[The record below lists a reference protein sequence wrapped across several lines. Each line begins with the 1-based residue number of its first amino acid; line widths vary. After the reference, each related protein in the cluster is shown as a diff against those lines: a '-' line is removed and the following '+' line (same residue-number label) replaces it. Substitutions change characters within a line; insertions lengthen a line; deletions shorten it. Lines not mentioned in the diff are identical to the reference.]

1 MLRFRALSCLA
12 VVVIVCAIV
21 GCQQPASTHQEASAT
36 IPVSSGSEEAR
47 AAFLKG
53 REMQENLRATD
64 ARRFFQEA
72 VSHDPEFAWAHLG
85 LAFTSTTASE
95 FFSALATATQYAD
108 RASDGERLLIR
119 AFEAGTNNQ
128 PEVQRGLLEEL
139 VAAYPS
145 DERAQNQMG
154 LYYFGRQDWVPAAK
168 YLERAISINPG
179 FAPAYNQLGYARRF
193 MGDYAGAE
201 EAFVKYVELIPDEPN
216 PYDSYAELL
225 MKMGRF
231 DESIAQY
238 ELALD
243 RNPNFVASYVGIGN
257 NHMFGGNTD
266 AAMAAFDRLEA
277 VARTDGERR
286 QACTWRAFAHLHNGD
301 HESAIAEIRRRYDIA
316 AETDDFGAM
325 SGDLN
330 VIGDILLD
338 SGQAEAARSS
348 YEEQLVLSEKSN
360 ATAEA
365 KQGVRRNHLADLT
378 RVALQL
384 GDLDAATASLEEY
397 RRQVEQRRVAFEI
410 WQVHELE
417 GLIAIAR
424 GDYAK
429 ALEELAQANQQD
441 ARVMLAQARA
451 LWKQGEQEAARE
463 MCERSANFYTLNQ
476 VPMNY
481 AFARPKALEMLEEQG
496 A

>member
-1 MLRFRALSCLA
+1 
-12 VVVIVCAIV
+12 
-21 GCQQPASTHQEASAT
+21 
-36 IPVSSGSEEAR
+36 
-47 AAFLKG
+47 
-53 REMQENLRATD
+53 MQENLRATD
-64 ARRFFQEA
+64 ARRFYQEA
-72 VSHDPEFAWAHLG
+72 VDHDQGFAWAHLG
-85 LAFTSTTASE
+85 LAFTATTASE
-95 FFSALATATQYAD
+95 FFSSLATAAQFAD
-108 RASDGERLLIR
+108 QASDGERLLIR

-139 VAAYPS
+139 VAAYPN

-154 LYYFGRQDWVPAAK
+154 LFFFGRQEWVQAAK
-168 YLERAISINPG
+168 YLERAIEINSA

-201 EAFVKYVELIPDEPN
+201 EAFKKYVELIPDEPN

-231 DESIAQY
+231 EESIAQY

-257 NHMFGGNTD
+257 NHMFSGNTE
-266 AAMAAFDRLEA
+266 AAMEAFARLEA

-286 QACTWRAFAHLHNGD
+286 QACTWRAAARLHNGD
-301 HESAIAEIRRRYDIA
+301 HEGAIAEIRRRYDIA

-325 SGDLN
+325 AFDLN

-348 YEEQLVLSEKSN
+348 YEEQLVMSEKSN

-365 KQGVRRNHLADLT
+365 KQGVLRNHLADLT
-378 RVALQL
+378 RMALHR
-384 GDLDAATASLEEY
+384 GDLDAAAASLEEY
-397 RRQVEQRRVAFEI
+397 RRQVAEHNVVFEM
-410 WQVHELE
+410 WQVHELD
-417 GLIAIAR
+417 GLTALVR
-424 GDYAK
+424 GDYSV
-429 ALEELAQANQQD
+429 ALEELSQANQQD

-451 LWKQGEQEAARE
+451 LWKQGEREAARE

-476 VPMNY
+476 APMNY
-481 AFARPKALEMLEEQG
+481 AFARPKALKMLERADG
-496 A
+496 